1 MEVYRRYI
9 RQLEWMPSVLPMT
22 YSPSHLQNLVKKSE
36 KKLVKVGFISKF
48 FGIFE
53 PHGML
58 LDGIMKYLPKSIF
71 YVIALPVARTDGKP
85 LSPVIRE
92 SANEIHEIPLTHEY
106 AREIIVS
113 LELDLL
119 IYADTV
125 SEPMTH
131 FLSHSRLAPIQ
142 MVPLLLSYTIYYL
155 TLIPL

>member
-1 MEVYRRYI
+1 
-9 RQLEWMPSVLPMT
+9 MPPVPPIT
-22 YSPSHLQNLVKKSE
+22 YSPSYLQNLVKKNE
-36 KKLVKVGFISKF
+36 KILVKVGFISKF

-71 YVIALPVARTDGKP
+71 YVIALPIARTDGKP

-92 SANEIHEIPLTHEY
+92 SANEIYEIPLTHEY
-106 AREIIVS
+106 AREIIMN
-113 LELDLL
+113 LKLDLL
-119 IYADTV
+119 VYADTV

-142 MVPLLLSYTIYYL
+142 MVPLLLSYTSILYTTYL
-155 TLIPL
+155 ISLPPNVKLI